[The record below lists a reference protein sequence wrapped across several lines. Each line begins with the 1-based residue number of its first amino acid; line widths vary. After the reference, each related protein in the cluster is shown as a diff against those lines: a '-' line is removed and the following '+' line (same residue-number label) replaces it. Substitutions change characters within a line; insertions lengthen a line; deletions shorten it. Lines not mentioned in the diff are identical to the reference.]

1 MIVDDR
7 TDRRPLLSFRLRG
20 AENWRSLLKT
30 GANLLVV
37 GPRCALE
44 AFVAAAASEMS
55 DPVWLVGPTQEIPI
69 EHTGTFVLYDASRLD
84 GAQQEALLAL
94 LSTAEAVRPQI
105 ISLSEK
111 HLWVEDGSSAIPDDL
126 YYRLNTI
133 CLEVEPDAGQAGR
146 EPLMRAFDRA
156 QETIRAAG

>member
-7 TDRRPLLSFRLRG
+7 TDWRPLLSFRLRG

-44 AFVAAAASEMS
+44 AFVAAAAPDMSE
-55 DPVWLVGPTQEIPI
+55 PVWLVGPRQEIPI
-69 EHTGTFVLYDASRLD
+69 EQAGTFVLYDASRLD
-84 GAQQEALLAL
+84 AAQQEALLAW
-94 LSTAEAVRPQI
+94 LSTAETVRPQI

-111 HLWVEDGSSAIPDDL
+111 HLWVEDGSSAIRDDL

-146 EPLMRAFDRA
+146 ELLMRAFDTARP
-156 QETIRAAG
+156 TIHAAG

>member
-7 TDRRPLLSFRLRG
+7 TSRLPLLSFRLRG
-20 AENWRSLLKT
+20 SENWRALLST

-44 AFVAAAASEMS
+44 AFVAAAATEMA

-69 EHTGTFVLYDASRLD
+69 EQAGTFVLYDASRLD
-84 GAQQEALLAL
+84 AAQQEALLT
-94 LSTAEAVRPQI
+94 LSTAETARPQI

-111 HLWVEDGSSAIPDDL
+111 HLWVENGSSPIREDL

-133 CLEVEPDAGQAGR
+133 CLDVEPGADQT
-146 EPLMRAFDRA
+146 LMSAFDRSH
-156 QETIRAAG
+156 QTIRAAG

>member
-7 TDRRPLLSFRLRG
+7 TDGRPLLSFRLRG
-20 AENWRSLLKT
+20 SENWRSLLRT

-55 DPVWLVGPTQEIPI
+55 EPVWLVGPTQQIPH
-69 EHTGTFVLYDASRLD
+69 EQAGTFVLYDASRLD
-84 GAQQEALLAL
+84 VAQQQALLAL
-94 LSTAEAVRPQI
+94 LSTAETARPQI

-111 HLWVEDGSSAIPDDL
+111 HLWVEHGSSPIREDL

-133 CLEVEPDAGQAGR
+133 CLDVEPGADQAGR
-146 EPLMRAFDRA
+146 ELLMRAFDTAQRA
-156 QETIRAAG
+156 VRAAG

>member
-44 AFVAAAASEMS
+44 AFVAAAAADMS

-69 EHTGTFVLYDASRLD
+69 EQAGTFVLYDASRLD
-84 GAQQEALLAL
+84 AAQQEALLAL
-94 LSTAEAVRPQI
+94 LSTAAVRPQI

-111 HLWVEDGSSAIPDDL
+111 HLWVEDGSSAIRDDL

-146 EPLMRAFDRA
+146 EPLVRAFDRA
-156 QETIRAAG
+156 QQTIRAAG